1 MPTTCALQAG
11 GLSGVSTGEA
21 APAWGVWGQAF
32 GGHAHQGQRDQVDG
46 YSANFGGLLFGVDHA
61 VSDAWRAGGVFS
73 YSNAKI
79 SNTGDTDGNS
89 TRVNSF
95 GLMGYA
101 SYSGSPWYAN
111 LSAGAVQQHY
121 DTTRAVNFPGFSGNA
136 NGSFS
141 GTQYV
146 ARAEA
151 GYPFATA
158 VATVTPLASL
168 TYGYLRQ
175 NGYTESGGNG
185 AALSVGASHTT
196 SVTSDLGVK
205 LSRELATSYG
215 TLVPE
220 LQVAWR
226 HEYNN
231 TRTQT
236 HASFA
241 ADPTGQTSFTSLG
254 ASPVTDS
261 AVLSAGVKLL
271 RANNLSISARYSL
284 QVGSGYVSHAGSLQ
298 LRQLF

>member
-1 MPTTCALQAG
+1 M
-11 GLSGVSTGEA
+11 
-21 APAWGVWGQAF
+21 
-32 GGHAHQGQRDQVDG
+32 
-46 YSANFGGLLFGVDHA
+46 
-61 VSDAWRAGGVFS
+61 
-73 YSNAKI
+73 
-79 SNTGDTDGNS
+79 
-89 TRVNSF
+89 
-95 GLMGYA
+95 
-101 SYSGSPWYAN
+101 
-111 LSAGAVQQHY
+111 
-121 DTTRAVNFPGFSGNA
+121 
-136 NGSFS
+136 
-141 GTQYV
+141 
-146 ARAEA
+146 
-151 GYPFATA
+151 
-158 VATVTPLASL
+158 
-168 TYGYLRQ
+168 
-175 NGYTESGGNG
+175 
-185 AALSVGASHTT
+185 GASHTT

-205 LSRELATSYG
+205 FSRELATSYG

-236 HASFA
+236 QASFA